1 MVMNKIR
8 IAMVGAGETATPLLR
23 QLLDA
28 PFVELIG
35 VAELN
40 MALPGVALARERG
53 IPVTDNFIELAEQGE
68 RVDIIIDLTGSRKV
82 REDLRRFMQF
92 AGNTHTVIMHE
103 RIALLMM
110 SLSAGQLVE
119 TRHESLSY

>member
-1 MVMNKIR
+1 MEKIR
-8 IAMVGAGETATPLLR
+8 IAMVGAGETGTPLLK
-23 QLLDA
+23 QLLAA
-28 PFVELIG
+28 PFVELVG

-40 MALPGVALARERG
+40 LALPGIAIARAAG
-53 IPVTDNFIELAEQGE
+53 VPVTDNFIELAEQGE
-68 RVDIIIDLTGSRKV
+68 RIDIIIDLTGSRKV

-92 AGNTHTVIMHE
+92 AGNSHTVIMHE

-110 SLSAGQLVE
+110 SLSAGSLVA

>member
-1 MVMNKIR
+1 MSKIR
-8 IAMVGAGETATPLLR
+8 VALVGAGETGTPLLQ
-23 QLLDA
+23 QLLA
-28 PFVELIG
+28 AAFVEIVG
-35 VAELN
+35 VAELDL
-40 MALPGVALARERG
+40 ALPGVALARAHG

-92 AGNTHTVIMHE
+92 AGNAHTVIMHE
-103 RIALLMM
+103 RIALLML
-110 SLSAGQLVE
+110 SLSAGRLVE

>member
-1 MVMNKIR
+1 MEKIR
-8 IAMVGAGETATPLLR
+8 IAMVGAGETGTPLLK
-23 QLLDA
+23 QLLAA
-28 PFVELIG
+28 PFVELVG

-40 MALPGVALARERG
+40 LALPGIEIARAAG
-53 IPVTDNFIELAEQGE
+53 VPVTDNFIELAEQGE
-68 RVDIIIDLTGSRKV
+68 RIDIIIDLTGSRKV

-92 AGNTHTVIMHE
+92 AGNNHTVIMHE

-110 SLSAGQLVE
+110 SLSAGTLVQ

>member
-1 MVMNKIR
+1 MNKIR
-8 IAMVGAGETATPLLR
+8 IAMVGAGETGTPLLR

-40 MALPGVALARERG
+40 LGLPGVALARERG
-53 IPVTDNFIELAEQGE
+53 VPVTDNFIELAEQGE

-103 RIALLMM
+103 RIALLLM
-110 SLSAGQLVE
+110 SLSAGELVE
-119 TRHESLSY
+119 TRHDSLAY

>member
-1 MVMNKIR
+1 MEKIR
-8 IAMVGAGETATPLLR
+8 VAMVGAGETATPLLK
-23 QLLDA
+23 QLLASD
-28 PFVELIG
+28 FVELVG

-40 MALPGVALARERG
+40 LALPGVALVKEHG

-92 AGNTHTVIMHE
+92 AGNSHTVIMHE
-103 RIALLMM
+103 RIALLLM
-110 SLSAGQLVE
+110 SLSAGKLVQ

>member
-1 MVMNKIR
+1 MEKIR
-8 IAMVGAGETATPLLR
+8 VAMVGAGETGTPLLQ
-23 QLLDA
+23 QLLAAD
-28 PFVELIG
+28 FVELVG

-40 MALPGVALARERG
+40 LGVPGVALAREHG
-53 IPVTDNFIELAEQGE
+53 VPVTDNFIELAEQGE

-103 RIALLMM
+103 RIALLLM
-110 SLSAGQLVE
+110 SLSAGKLVA
-119 TRHESLSY
+119 TRHEGMDY